1 MDKNQKVKLYDL
13 TNFNTLPND
22 KETITNNLIS
32 IDIWK
37 LIEEILDNER
47 EMREMREMRKMK
59 KIEGYENKKNDIEKL
74 EKEIQNKKNIIYD
87 ILNKRY
93 NGFKFITNFIYNIIK
108 KIIEYLTSKNSVSDK
123 ANAKDTVL
131 KILEYPYLFKDK
143 IDYDDTNKVYL
154 FENNDNRNKMNEIED
169 ILAKIK
175 LDYNKMNFLE
185 KVNEGYRKYYNDK
198 NNNNELNTGYNRF
211 KQKEINIT
219 KHIKYDNNKEL
230 NNNTQK
236 IGGKR
241 KTNNE
246 NRRGKRKTNKKY
258 IKNKTNKKINRSLK
272 YKTK

>member
-1 MDKNQKVKLYDL
+1 MDKNQNVKLYDL
-13 TNFNTLPND
+13 TND

-47 EMREMREMRKMK
+47 DMK
-59 KIEGYENKKNDIEKL
+59 IIEEDKNKNKNNDKEKEKEKL
-74 EKEIQNKKNIIYD
+74 EKEIQNKKRIIYD

-185 KVNEGYRKYYNDK
+185 KVNEGYMKYYNDK
-198 NNNNELNTGYNRF
+198 NVNNKLKEDYNRF

-219 KHIKYDNNKEL
+219 NHIKDDNEKEL
-230 NNNTQK
+230 NQNTTTTK
-236 IGGKR
+236 MNGGKR
-241 KTNNE
+241 KKDNE